1 MGRDIQR
8 NAGLWDDI
16 ADKIEGVS
24 MAAADAAEKL
34 LTCGLQ
40 LGFLLLEFAERPE
53 IQAEIKLVT
62 ERGKGKGR
70 GRKFTLYGYVAR
82 KLAKQYEYRLPGS
95 KWMTKCARAA
105 LMARERNLSATGVET
120 IIGWRNFI
128 EDGTRPIKIVEPPDP
143 ARMLGLKA
151 EHSHSRSR
159 SKPAAGAR
167 TETGTAGKKPAPENF
182 EDSVVDAVSGMV
194 LHAERLV
201 ESCESAA
208 GWNYPGQ
215 FELVKSHLSRLD
227 RKLNR
232 IGYQVTYVVSGI

>member
-8 NAGLWDDI
+8 NAGLWDDL

-24 MAAADAAEKL
+24 VAAADAAEKL
-34 LTCGLQ
+34 LARGLQ

-53 IQAEIKLVT
+53 IQAEIKRVN
-62 ERGKGKGR
+62 ERGKGTRHGR
-70 GRKFTLYGYVAR
+70 RFTPHGYVAR
-82 KLAKQYEYRLPGS
+82 KLAKQYKFRLPSS
-95 KWMTKCARAA
+95 KWMGNCARAA
-105 LMARERNLSATGVET
+105 LEAKKKNLSSGNVKDL
-120 IIGWRNFI
+120 IGWGQGF
-128 EDGTRPIKIVEPPDP
+128 EAPGCPKPLEPPDP

-151 EHSHSRSR
+151 DPPDRPDP
-159 SKPAAGAR
+159 KPAEAA
-167 TETGTAGKKPAPENF
+167 TGQPGKKTAPERF

-215 FELVKSHLSRLD
+215 FELVKSHLSRLN